1 MPCSQP
7 DEVSRA
13 PLVHFH
19 PDRKL
24 DISTRISDSLSAEI
38 DFMVHKTMFSRSG
51 FFKPL
56 SPGLEEVTG
65 NRIH

>member
-1 MPCSQP
+1 M
-7 DEVSRA
+7 
-13 PLVHFH
+13 HFH

-24 DISTRISDSLSAEI
+24 DIPTRISDSLLAV
-38 DFMVHKTMFSRSG
+38 DFMGHKMFSRPG